1 MKLHLDNDSGA
12 YRITGYGEGY
22 VAVNEEM
29 LTQSAIVTPNKLVYD
44 WPPQRCDELTVA
56 HMELLSDMAS
66 EIVILGTGEQQHF
79 LAPLLI
85 APLAERSIGLE
96 VMSTAAA
103 CRTYNILM
111 SEKRT
116 VVAALMMI
124 HR

>member
-1 MKLHLDNDSGA
+1 MKLYLDNDSGA

-22 VAVNEEM
+22 VSVNEEK
-29 LTQSAIVTPNKLVYD
+29 LTQSAIVTPDKLVYD
-44 WPPQRCDELTVA
+44 WPPQRHDELTVA
-56 HMELLSDMAS
+56 HMELLSDMAP
-66 EIVILGTGEQQHF
+66 EIVILGTGVQQHF
-79 LAPLLI
+79 LVPLLI
-85 APLAERSIGLE
+85 APLAAKSIGLE
-96 VMSTAAA
+96 IMGTAAA